1 MVASQRL
8 QKYMASCGAGSRR
21 ECETFIEEGRVEVNG
36 VVVTEQG
43 VLVEP
48 GVDEVRLDGQRL
60 RAERLVHYLL
70 HKPRGV
76 ICSSR
81 GAPRAIDYA
90 PPEAANLRLFTIGRL
105 DVESEGAIIL
115 TNDGE
120 LTHLVSHPRFEV
132 SKTYRVDV
140 EGHPDD
146 ATLRKM
152 RDGVWLSEGKTGG
165 AKVRVVKRTKQ
176 RSTLEVQLKEGRH
189 REVRRIC
196 ARLGHE
202 VKRLVRTKIGPV
214 ELGRMVAGR
223 VRKLTDEEIGELRDS
238 ARVLIRLGQ
247 TPKSISVAREQRRHQ
262 KRPGGSRG
270 ARGESKRPGSRGKVG
285 KKKTAKKKAG
295 KRPATEGRRGQGPG
309 SRGKPTK
316 KKTTKKATGKRSTKR
331 RVTKKRG
338 GKRPPRG
345 GRR

>member
-1 MVASQRL
+1 MSATQRL

-21 ECETFIEEGRVEVNG
+21 ECETFIDEGRVEVNG
-36 VVVTEQG
+36 EVVTEQG
-43 VLVEP
+43 VLVDP
-48 GVDEVRLDGQRL
+48 DADEVRLDGQRL
-60 RAERLVHYLL
+60 KAERLVHYLL

-76 ICSSR
+76 ICSTR

-90 PPEAANLRLFTIGRL
+90 PPEAASLRLFTIGRL

-140 EGHPDD
+140 FGHPDD

-152 RDGVWLSEGKTGG
+152 RDGVWLSEGKTSG

-176 RSTLEVQLKEGRH
+176 RSTLEVQLNEGRH

-214 ELGRMVAGR
+214 ELGRMPAGR
-223 VRKLTDEEIGELRDS
+223 VRPLTQEEIDALHDS
-238 ARVLIRLGQ
+238 ARTLIRLGD
-247 TPKSISVAREQRRHQ
+247 TPTAMKVAREQRRHQ
-262 KRPGGSRG
+262 KRPGGGRG
-270 ARGESKRPGSRGKVG
+270 ARGASKRP
-285 KKKTAKKKAG
+285 AAKKAG
-295 KRPATEGRRGQGPG
+295 KKKAAKKKTVKKKRSGGRRGQGPN
-309 SRGKPTK
+309 SRGKPVK
-316 KKTTKKATGKRSTKR
+316 QKAAKRKA
-331 RVTKKRG
+331 TKKRG
-338 GKRPPRG
+338 GKRPG
-345 GRR
+345 GGKR